1 MGNVLK
7 YINNFLHY
15 IEPSKEDRN
24 VSMLLLYYLLYFI
37 EMNCVNNESLSFFL
51 LFYIIYRFQSKQ
63 LPNLKFN
70 LCLFQTRSPLAILLF
85 GHKNCLKLRE
95 IEKYYIYSSIFI

>member
-37 EMNCVNNESLSFFL
+37 EMNCVNFETTSPFLSSCYFIS
-51 LFYIIYRFQSKQ
+51 YID
-63 LPNLKFN
+63 FN
-70 LCLFQTRSPLAILLF
+70 QNNRRI
-85 GHKNCLKLRE
+85 
-95 IEKYYIYSSIFI
+95 